1 MAMTSFFESFNEC
14 SHLLIAVVAPRSDL
28 KNDRR
33 SCDASRAACGVAS
46 PGGRTTTV
54 IVTAAPRASL
64 PRQLEF
70 HWDVAY
76 R

>member
-1 MAMTSFFESFNEC
+1 MLAPAHRGRRAEVRFEERSPQ
-14 SHLLIAVVAPRSDL
+14 LRRLARRVRGGVPWRKDYQVVA
-28 KNDRR
+28 
-33 SCDASRAACGVAS
+33 
-46 PGGRTTTV
+46 TV